1 MQSLETKTSSKP
13 VPYSLADWQRGY
25 ESQPQEFETWI
36 DDIEGEI
43 PGNLTGTLFRNGPGL
58 LDVAGEP
65 IGHPF
70 DGDGMICQIT
80 FQNGRAHFRNRFVRT
95 EGYLAEQAAGKIL
108 YRGVFGTQ
116 KAGGWLAN
124 LLDLKI
130 KNIANT
136 HVMYWADRLWALW
149 EAAEPHRLDPE
160 TLETIGLDSID
171 GLLKPGDAFA
181 AHARIDPG
189 TVPGAAETATG
200 ANRWAMSPNSAGDR
214 RFVNFAVK
222 PGLST
227 NITIYELDEAGKL
240 ASRQTRSVPGFAFL
254 HDFAITPHWCIFF
267 QNPVKFNPL
276 PFMLGFKGAGQCLEF
291 DPKQPTRALLIP
303 RDPSQAVRVLDVPPC
318 FVFHHGNAFESPD
331 GQQITIDS
339 VCYDSFPTL
348 EPGADFR
355 SVDFGSLPEGQ
366 LWRFE
371 MDLTTDRVRSHCIES
386 RCCEFPSLHPN
397 AVGHEHRYLYIG
409 AARSPQGNAPLQ
421 AVLKLDLQT
430 GDRALFDLG
439 ARVFG
444 GEPLFVPNPQAT
456 QEDDGW
462 VLLLAYNAERHA
474 SDLIILAAQD
484 LSLVARLKLKHHVP
498 YGLHGSFV
506 PQVFGIAD

>member
-1 MQSLETKTSSKP
+1 MQSLEAKP
-13 VPYSLADWQRGY
+13 QNVSEFYSRDDWRRGY
-25 ESQPQEFETWI
+25 ESQPDEFEGWI
-36 DDIEGEI
+36 DDVEGAI
-43 PGNLTGTLFRNGPGL
+43 PANLTGTLFRNGPGL
-58 LDVAGEP
+58 LDIAGEP

-70 DGDGMICQIT
+70 DGDGMVCRVA
-80 FQNGRAHFRNRFVRT
+80 FQNGRAHFCNRFVRT
-95 EGYLAEQAAGKIL
+95 EGYVAEQAAGKIL

-124 LLDLKI
+124 CLDLRI

-149 EAAEPHRLDPE
+149 EAAEPHRLNPH

-189 TVPGAAETATG
+189 AAGDAIGTGRWTTAAT
-200 ANRWAMSPNSAGDR
+200 SKGDR

-254 HDFAITPHWCIFF
+254 HDFAITPNWCIFF
-267 QNPVKFNPL
+267 QNPVSFNPL
-276 PFMLGFKGAGQCLEF
+276 PFVLGFKGAGQSIAF

-303 RDPSQAVRVLDVPPC
+303 RDPSRSMRVLEMPAC
-318 FVFHHGNAFESPD
+318 FVFHHANAFESAD
-331 GQQITIDS
+331 GEQITIDS

-348 EPGADFR
+348 EPGVDFR
-355 SVDFGSLPEGQ
+355 SIDFGSLPAGQ
-366 LWRFE
+366 LWRF
-371 MDLTTDRVRSHCIES
+371 DLKLATEQVTSRCLES

-397 AVGHEHRYLYIG
+397 AVGREHRYLYIG
-409 AARSPQGNAPLQ
+409 AARAPQGNAPLQ
-421 AVLKLDLQT
+421 AVLKLDVQT
-430 GDRALFDLG
+430 GDRAFFDLG
-439 ARVFG
+439 AKGFG
-444 GEPLFVPNPQAT
+444 GEPLFVPNPQGT

-474 SDLIILAAQD
+474 SDLIILAATD
-484 LSLVARLKLKHHVP
+484 LSLVARLKLKQHIP

-506 PQVFGIAD
+506 PQVFGPSV